1 MLKKL
6 VFITCLGAVLE
17 FFDFAILLL
26 FASQLADVFLPAH
39 SDTGVLWMFAIYS
52 GGNFIRPLGGII
64 FSHFGDR
71 LGRKK
76 LFRLSIIMM
85 SVATLGIGLLPS
97 YATIGGMSVVLL
109 ACLRLLQGLSVGG
122 ELPGALVFAAEHVSP
137 QRRGLLT
144 SAIIAS
150 AVLGLVLAST
160 TGVVLNALLSAEQLQ
175 DWGWRIPFVLG
186 SMLGILG
193 YFLRRGIVESPA
205 FTRILQEQT
214 VARIPVKDL
223 FQSHAREIL
232 VGVGLIASAATM
244 VSFYLFLTPYASRHL
259 NLSEGSIYLVSSAI
273 MLGLSMMTLL
283 LGWLSDYLGR
293 RRMLFTGGLLML
305 LVAWPAFS
313 ALQEGQL
320 WLVALLTLLPAA
332 IGNGCYEAALVE
344 LFDTRVR
351 YTGVAVSLNIGVCVF
366 GGGTPYVL
374 ELLGQMGYDKGPLLL
389 MITAAVIAMASSCFM
404 TSRKGFALDE
414 AVASQRLAAR
424 H

>member
-85 SVATLGIGLLPS
+85 SIATLGIGLLPG
-97 YATIGGMSVVLL
+97 YDAIGGMAVVLL
-109 ACLRLLQGLSVGG
+109 AGLRLMQGLSVGG

-160 TGVVLNALLSAEQLQ
+160 TGVLLNAFLSAEQLHT
-175 DWGWRIPFVLG
+175 WGWRIPFVLG
-186 SMLGILG
+186 SLLGILG

-223 FQSHAREIL
+223 FQSHGRAIL

-259 NLSEGSIYLVSSAI
+259 NLSEGSIYLVSTAI
-273 MLGLSMMTLL
+273 MLGLSLMTLL
-283 LGWLSDYLGR
+283 SGWLSDYLGR
-293 RRMLFTGGLLML
+293 RRMLFAGGLLML
-305 LVAWPAFS
+305 LVAWPAFN
-313 ALQEGQL
+313 ALQDGQL

-374 ELLGQMGYDKGPLLL
+374 ELLSQMGYDKGPLLL
-389 MITAAVIAMASSCFM
+389 MMTAAVIAMASSCFM
-404 TSRKGFALDE
+404 TSRKGGSLDE

>member
-97 YATIGGMSVVLL
+97 YAAIGGMAVVLL

-137 QRRGLLT
+137 ERRGLLT

-160 TGVVLNALLSAEQLQ
+160 TGVVLNGLLSAEQLQ

-186 SMLGILG
+186 SLLGILG

-223 FQSHAREIL
+223 FQSHVREIL

-259 NLSEGSIYLVSSAI
+259 NLSEGSIYLVSTAI

-283 LGWLSDYLGR
+283 SGWLSDYLGR
-293 RRMLFTGGLLML
+293 RRMLFAGGLLML

-313 ALQEGQL
+313 ALQDGQL

-374 ELLGQMGYDKGPLLL
+374 ELLSQMGYDKGPLLL
-389 MITAAVIAMASSCFM
+389 MVTAAVIAMASSCFM

-414 AVASQRLAAR
+414 VVSQRLAAR

>member
-97 YATIGGMSVVLL
+97 YAAIGGMAVVLL

-160 TGVVLNALLSAEQLQ
+160 TGVVLNALLSVDQLQ

-186 SMLGILG
+186 SLLGILG

-223 FQSHAREIL
+223 FQSHGRAIL

-259 NLSEGSIYLVSSAI
+259 NLSEGSIYLVSTAI
-273 MLGLSMMTLL
+273 MLGLSLMTLL
-283 LGWLSDYLGR
+283 SGWLSDYLGR
-293 RRMLFTGGLLML
+293 RRMLFAGGLLML
-305 LVAWPAFS
+305 LVAWPAFN
-313 ALQEGQL
+313 ALQDGQL

-374 ELLGQMGYDKGPLLL
+374 ELLSQMGYDRGPLLL
-389 MITAAVIAMASSCFM
+389 MMTAAVIAMASSCFM
-404 TSRKGFALDE
+404 TSRKGFSLDE

>member
-97 YATIGGMSVVLL
+97 YAAIGGMAVVLL

-186 SMLGILG
+186 SLLGILG

-223 FQSHAREIL
+223 FQSHARSIL

-259 NLSEGSIYLVSSAI
+259 NLSEGSIYLVSTAI
-273 MLGLSMMTLL
+273 MLGLSLMTLL
-283 LGWLSDYLGR
+283 SGWLSDYLGR

-313 ALQEGQL
+313 ALQDGQL

-374 ELLGQMGYDKGPLLL
+374 ELLSQMGYDKGPLLL
-389 MITAAVIAMASSCFM
+389 MVTAAVIAMASSCFM

-414 AVASQRLAAR
+414 AASQRLAAR

>member
-97 YATIGGMSVVLL
+97 YAAIGGMAVVLL

-137 QRRGLLT
+137 ERRGLLT

-160 TGVVLNALLSAEQLQ
+160 TGVVLNGLLSAEQLQ

-186 SMLGILG
+186 SLLGILG

-244 VSFYLFLTPYASRHL
+244 VSFYLFLTPYASRYL
-259 NLSEGSIYLVSSAI
+259 NLSEGSIYLVSTAI

-283 LGWLSDYLGR
+283 SGWLSDYLGR
-293 RRMLFTGGLLML
+293 RRMLFAGGLLML

-313 ALQEGQL
+313 ALQDGQL

-374 ELLGQMGYDKGPLLL
+374 ELLSQMGYDKGPLLL
-389 MITAAVIAMASSCFM
+389 MVTAAVIAMASSCLM

-414 AVASQRLAAR
+414 AVSQRLAAR

>member
-97 YATIGGMSVVLL
+97 YAAIGGMAVVLL

-137 QRRGLLT
+137 ERRGLLT

-160 TGVVLNALLSAEQLQ
+160 TGVVLNGLLSAEQLQ

-186 SMLGILG
+186 SLLGILG

-259 NLSEGSIYLVSSAI
+259 NLSEGSIYLVSTAI

-283 LGWLSDYLGR
+283 SGWLSDYLGR
-293 RRMLFTGGLLML
+293 RRMLFAGGLLML

-313 ALQEGQL
+313 ALQDGQL

-344 LFDTRVR
+344 LFDTWVR

-374 ELLGQMGYDKGPLLL
+374 ELLSQMGYDKGPLLL
-389 MITAAVIAMASSCFM
+389 MVTAAVIAMASSCFM

-414 AVASQRLAAR
+414 AVSQRLAAR